1 VTEGTISDRRGR
13 LLLIGSV
20 AVAVFM
26 ARLDIYIVGIS
37 LPTIAR
43 YFHAGTSAASWVAM
57 SYLLFNCGSMLLVG
71 RIADCVS
78 ARTLFLV
85 GYAIFI
91 AGSLLCGLSTSLGM
105 LIACRCVQGVGG
117 AVLVILTYTVIARFL
132 PAASLG
138 GAMGLLATAGALG
151 IAVGSPLGGILTEQL
166 SWQWVFFVNV
176 PIGVV
181 AMALAWRSVPA
192 QGGGERRLGGLD
204 YAGAALSFLA
214 VAAFVTALFVGEE
227 AGWGSAP
234 VVALFG
240 LSVGAAALFFVRQR
254 RAKEPLVAGSLLRER
269 RFLLANAI
277 TVCGLILMGGNGFLM
292 PFYLELA
299 KGLSSAAAGLVLL
312 VYAATFMALSPFTG
326 RLADRYAP
334 WRLCASGM
342 GVGAAACV
350 AYALLLGSPGLAA
363 AVVFL
368 VGLALVYAL
377 FMAAN
382 AKQVLESAPTE
393 HKGAASAVF
402 GTLYT
407 LSLLL
412 GVNLFETVYSQ
423 ATSGPVGAAASA
435 GGAGAG
441 TASAA
446 ASAAGAGAA
455 TASTAGATSATGWWL
470 PGFSAAYVVGAVAC
484 ALALLLCFGVPA
496 LEKAAARRA
505 AAPELL

>member
-1 VTEGTISDRRGR
+1 VTEGLVTDQRGR

-43 YFHAGTSAASWVAM
+43 SFHAGTSAASWVTM
-57 SYLLFNCGSMLLVG
+57 GYLLFNCGSMLLVG
-71 RIADCVS
+71 RIADSVS

-105 LIACRCVQGVGG
+105 LIACRCVQGIGG

-132 PAASLG
+132 PADGLG

-151 IAVGSPLGGILTEQL
+151 IAVGSPLGGFLTEQL

-181 AMALAWRSVPA
+181 AMVLAWRSVPA
-192 QGGGERRLGGLD
+192 QGGRERRLGGLD

-214 VAAFVTALFVGEE
+214 VAAFVTTLSVGEE

-234 VVALFG
+234 VVAIFG
-240 LSVGAAALFFVRQR
+240 LSVVAAALFLVRQR
-254 RAKEPLVAGSLLRER
+254 RAKDPLVAGSLLRER

-277 TVCGLILMGGNGFLM
+277 TVCGLILMGGNSFLM

-299 KGLSSAAAGLVLL
+299 KGLSSATAGLVLL
-312 VYAATFMALSPFTG
+312 VYAATFMVLSPFTG

-334 WRLCASGM
+334 WRLCATGM

-350 AYALLLGSPGLAA
+350 TYALLLGSPGLTA

-368 VGLALVYAL
+368 MGLALVYAL

-423 ATSGPVGAAASA
+423 ATSGPVTAAASA
-435 GGAGAG
+435 S
-441 TASAA
+441 ASAA
-446 ASAAGAGAA
+446 GTAAGAGAEA
-455 TASTAGATSATGWWL
+455 ATGWWL
-470 PGFSAAYVVGAVAC
+470 PGFSGAYMVGALAC
-484 ALALLLCFGVPA
+484 ALALLLCFGVPL
-496 LEKAAARRA
+496 LEKTAARRA

>member
-1 VTEGTISDRRGR
+1 MTAGTISDRRGR

-26 ARLDIYIVGIS
+26 ARLDIYIVSIS

-43 YFHAGTSAASWVAM
+43 HFHAGTSAASWVAM
-57 SYLLFNCGSMLLVG
+57 GYLLFNCGSMLLVG
-71 RIADCVS
+71 RIADSVS
-78 ARTLFLV
+78 ARTLFLA

-91 AGSLLCGLSTSLGM
+91 TGSLLCGLSTSLGM
-105 LIACRCVQGVGG
+105 LIACRCLQGVGG
-117 AVLVILTYTVIARFL
+117 AVLVIVTYTVIARFL

-151 IAVGSPLGGILTEQL
+151 IAVGSPLGGFLTEQL
-166 SWQWVFFVNV
+166 SWHWVFFVNL

-181 AMALAWRSVPA
+181 AMVLAWRSVPA

-204 YAGAALSFLA
+204 YGGAALGFLA
-214 VAAFVTALFVGEE
+214 VAAFITALSLGEE
-227 AGWGSAP
+227 AGWDSAP
-234 VVALFG
+234 VVALLG
-240 LSVGAAALFFVRQR
+240 LCVVATALFLLRQR
-254 RAKEPLVAGSLLRER
+254 RAKDPLVARSLLRER

-277 TVCGLILMGGNGFLM
+277 TVCGLILMGGNSFLM

-299 KGLSSAAAGLVLL
+299 KGLSSGRAGLVLL
-312 VYAATFMALSPFTG
+312 VYAATFMVLSPFTG

-334 WRLCASGM
+334 WRLCATGM

-368 VGLALVYAL
+368 TALALVYAL

-382 AKQVLESAPTE
+382 AKQVLESAPAE

-412 GVNLFETVYSQ
+412 GVNVFETVYSQ
-423 ATSGPVGAAASA
+423 ATLG
-435 GGAGAG
+435 
-441 TASAA
+441 
-446 ASAAGAGAA
+446 AAGAGAA
-455 TASTAGATSATGWWL
+455 GSAATTGWWL
-470 PGFSAAYVVGAVAC
+470 PGFSAAYMVGAVAC
-484 ALALLLCFGVPA
+484 GLALLLCFGVPL